1 MSNKISSKNNKTKN
15 LELDVKEKE
24 LEYEAIKEAIEK
36 GNMNIL
42 SNFNIKNIKSTKFST
57 KIPKKL
63 SEKEKER
70 RDEIRRLK
78 EAEDLEQIQQKL
90 FRQVKGR
97 RKIEPLYNKKSLYAN
112 KDVFGSNIDKECEKI
127 LVKEEKHNK
136 LKKNDL
142 MKPNNIKI
150 NNNDINARRNY
161 KIHCDKKEESDEEKD
176 KIYLNELDKDIK
188 DFYMEKCGNI
198 FNFLKEIYLCRYID
212 DFLKR
217 GLDIYEEF
225 IDIEDD
231 FFKNPKNNF
240 LNESQQN
247 KFYKKIHEIKNINNN
262 KDTPNP
268 LNKSNGKKIEVNN
281 NNTNEDIKNKKI
293 NELNIN
299 EIIEKAK
306 NINNIN
312 NNEKIIKDTSAKISP
327 EELMYKT
334 NNDIDFIEKQRTED
348 FKKAVENWRNNTNS
362 RPNTSHIS
370 NPTKYTSEIGL
381 NINQPFEKKIMS
393 YCWNC
398 YKKFIKDEGVSKEY
412 FNNFELNAKYNM
424 KNFCSDKCRKDYE
437 KKQRNQFMCFQCKKI
452 CNIMDGFIHFE
463 GSKFCSNV
471 CKNKYIEEDKENTK
485 NIKKKNKKNKNKNK
499 EINDERNNN
508 NNDEDIRDVN
518 DNMNDIENKDKNE
531 DINDE
536 EDYDPME
543 DF

>member
-176 KIYLNELDKDIK
+176 KIYLNELDKGIK

-262 KDTPNP
+262 KDSPNP
-268 LNKSNGKKIEVNN
+268 LNK
-281 NNTNEDIKNKKI
+281 
-293 NELNIN
+293 
-299 EIIEKAK
+299 
-306 NINNIN
+306 
-312 NNEKIIKDTSAKISP
+312 
-327 EELMYKT
+327 
-334 NNDIDFIEKQRTED
+334 
-348 FKKAVENWRNNTNS
+348 
-362 RPNTSHIS
+362 
-370 NPTKYTSEIGL
+370 
-381 NINQPFEKKIMS
+381 
-393 YCWNC
+393 
-398 YKKFIKDEGVSKEY
+398 
-412 FNNFELNAKYNM
+412 
-424 KNFCSDKCRKDYE
+424 
-437 KKQRNQFMCFQCKKI
+437 
-452 CNIMDGFIHFE
+452 
-463 GSKFCSNV
+463 
-471 CKNKYIEEDKENTK
+471 
-485 NIKKKNKKNKNKNK
+485 
-499 EINDERNNN
+499 
-508 NNDEDIRDVN
+508 
-518 DNMNDIENKDKNE
+518 
-531 DINDE
+531 
-536 EDYDPME
+536 
-543 DF
+543 